1 MARAFKTPALAAAAA
16 VDDKKGE
23 DIVLLNVA
31 AVSPL
36 TEYLLLV
43 TALSAPHLESL
54 EKAIKDA
61 LELKGLTCLHRARP
75 KSDHWRVLDY
85 GGLMAHIM
93 TAEARAFY
101 SLEKLFDRAKRVN
114 LGKAAAHA

>member
-1 MARAFKTPALAAAAA
+1 MARAFRMPALAAAAA

-36 TEYLLLV
+36 TEYLLLA
-43 TALSAPHLESL
+43 TALSTPHLETL
-54 EKAIKDA
+54 EKAVREA
-61 LELKGLTCLHRARP
+61 LELKGFSCLHRARP

-85 GGLMAHIM
+85 GGLMAHFM

-101 SLEKLFDRAKRVN
+101 ALEKLFDRAKRVN
-114 LGKAAAHA
+114 IGRAAAHA